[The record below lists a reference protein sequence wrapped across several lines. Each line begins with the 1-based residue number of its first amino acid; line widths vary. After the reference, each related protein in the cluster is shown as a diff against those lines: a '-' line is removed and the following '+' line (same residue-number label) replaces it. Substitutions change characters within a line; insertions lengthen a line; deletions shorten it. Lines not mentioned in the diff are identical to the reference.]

1 MNNIW
6 LKTTFSKLRTWRF
19 SNTAFQV
26 NSYFTKLWTL
36 LENARQGNWYLT
48 KSWWILVMI
57 WLLNKVTII
66 KQHGKIF
73 YFSELF
79 CRTIIMLYGLGI
91 NNEYS
96 IAWNKNYK
104 QFFHQKQPIQQQNL
118 HFHFLSAPVYIHV
131 NFNFMVV
138 QVLRKWLSLT
148 ELLFK
153 CCICSFWFFTWK
165 K

>member
-66 KQHGKIF
+66 KQHRKIF

-91 NNEYS
+91 NNEYN
-96 IAWNKNYK
+96 IAWNKNY
-104 QFFHQKQPIQQQNL
+104 QQ
-118 HFHFLSAPVYIHV
+118 
-131 NFNFMVV
+131 
-138 QVLRKWLSLT
+138 
-148 ELLFK
+148 LLFSPK
-153 CCICSFWFFTWK
+153 TTHPTTKPPFSFYSCTCLHPSKFQFHGSSSVEKMALVDWTSFQMLYL
-165 K
+165 